1 MFIFIS
7 WKNKD
12 GKDLKTMV
20 DHTKAEAF
28 ITAFIEH
35 GITPEVTIPEL
46 DKESLE
52 NQSVLTT

>member
-1 MFIFIS
+1 
-7 WKNKD
+7 
-12 GKDLKTMV
+12 MV

-52 NQSVLTT
+52 NQSVLVT